1 LPKGELKVKAISRW
15 TAGLLLAA
23 AATVAT
29 AAGLPEAVVYKSPTC
44 NCCASWV
51 QHMKANGFDVKIV
64 EQNDIDAVKQRFG
77 VPARLASCHTALI
90 GGYVVEG
97 HVPASTVKRL
107 LKEKPGVL
115 GVSAPGMPIG
125 SPGMDGPSPQPFS
138 TQLFDERGRAREYE
152 SYRPP
157 YRW

>member
-1 LPKGELKVKAISRW
+1 VKAILRW
-15 TAGLLLAA
+15 TTALVLAMTA
-23 AATVAT
+23 AVVF

-44 NCCASWV
+44 GCCASWV
-51 QHMKANGFDVKIV
+51 DHMRANGFDVKVV
-64 EQNDIDAVKQRFG
+64 EQNDVDAVKQRFG
-77 VPARLASCHTALI
+77 VPTQLASCHTALI

-107 LKEKPGVL
+107 LKEKPAAL

-138 TQLFDERGRAREYE
+138 TQLFDERGRTRVYE

-157 YRW
+157 YQW